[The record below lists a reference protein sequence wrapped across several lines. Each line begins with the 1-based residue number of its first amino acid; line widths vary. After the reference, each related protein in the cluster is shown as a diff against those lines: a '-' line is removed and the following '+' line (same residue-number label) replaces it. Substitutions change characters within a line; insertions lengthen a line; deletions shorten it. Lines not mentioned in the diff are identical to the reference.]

1 MAIVPVRQLGSAG
14 VVTDVDPFNLPFNVF
29 TRAKNVSFDGGNI
42 KRSPVFRTVEDVG
55 AAFTS
60 PKFAMGVFSETSYDS
75 ILIATDNLS
84 IYEYA
89 SGTGTFT
96 SVHSGSA
103 SSSTEAYT
111 GTVLSNVQYINR
123 PDNVPLHRD
132 PSASVFTSLTNW
144 TSTWRTQS
152 LRSYRDFLVALN
164 VTEGSTSYP
173 TRVRFSDISLANS
186 VPSSWDAT
194 DATKSA
200 GFNDLV
206 QMETPI
212 VDGATLGSNFI
223 IYSSDQVWLM
233 EFVGGTFIMNF
244 RKLFNDAGV
253 INQNCIVEVQGR
265 HYVFDRDDIYVTDAV
280 SRQSICDGRVRDY
293 IFNGMDS
300 ASTSR
305 CFVFHNEMAEEVY
318 FCYKSQDDMAEFT
331 SGSACNRAAVYNYK
345 SDTWSFMDLPNVI
358 SATTANLNT
367 VSTYAAS
374 ILTYDNAGGTYH
386 QQAAAFSRH
395 PIFVSIENTA
405 DGLTD
410 DTLYALDSIDT
421 SQVSKP
427 ISSAANKGI
436 FLERIGL
443 DMDTEVSLPID
454 TYKVVKR
461 LSPQV
466 STLSADK
473 TFEFTVGASDVANV
487 APTYGSAVTFT
498 AGTDYKVDL
507 RQAGRYLA
515 YKIGTGSTVKDFVI
529 SGFDLDIVAVGR
541 R

>member
-1 MAIVPVRQLGSAG
+1 MAIVPVRQLGIAG

-42 KRSPVFRTVEDVG
+42 KRSPIFRTVEDVG
-55 AAFTS
+55 SAFTS
-60 PKFAMGVFSETSYDS
+60 PKFTMGIFSESSYDS
-75 ILIATDNLS
+75 ILVATDNLS

-89 SGTGTFT
+89 SGSGVFT
-96 SVHSGSA
+96 SVYSGSA
-103 SSSTEAYT
+103 SSSTQAFT
-111 GTVLSNVQYINR
+111 GTTLSNVQYINR
-123 PDNVPLHRD
+123 PDNVPLHRT

-144 TSTWRTQS
+144 PSTHRAQA

-164 VTEGSTSYP
+164 ITEGSTTYP
-173 TRVRFSDISLANS
+173 TRVRFSDIALANA

-200 GFNDLV
+200 GFNDIV

-253 INQNCIVEVQGR
+253 INQNCVVEVQGR

-280 SRQSICDGRVRDY
+280 TRQSICDGRVRDY

-300 ASTSR
+300 GKTNI
-305 CFVFHNEMAEEVY
+305 CFVYHNEMTEEVY
-318 FCYKSQDDMAEFT
+318 FCYKSADDMSEFT
-331 SGSACNRAAVYNYK
+331 SGNACNRAAVYNYK

-367 VSTYAAS
+367 VKTYATS
-374 ILTYDNAGGTYH
+374 TLTYDNAGGTYLS
-386 QQAAAFSRH
+386 QTASYSRF
-395 PIFVSIENTA
+395 PIFVSVEDTD

-410 DTLYALDSIDT
+410 DRLFTLDSIDN
-421 SQVSKP
+421 SQVAKP
-427 ISSAANKGI
+427 FFSAANKPVFI
-436 FLERIGL
+436 ERIGL
-443 DMDTEVSLPID
+443 DLDTETSLPID
-454 TYKVVKR
+454 TYKIVKR
-461 LSPQV
+461 ISPQV
-466 STLSADK
+466 STLSSDK
-473 TFEFTVGASDVANV
+473 TFSFTVGASDVANV
-487 APTYGSAVTFT
+487 APTYGSANTFT
-498 AGTDYKVDL
+498 AGTDYKVDT

-515 YKIGTGSTVKDFVI
+515 YKIGTGDTIKDFVI
-529 SGFDLDIVAVGR
+529 SGFDLDVVAVGR